1 MAEAARKNEAMR
13 MPRTAWFHCFSGVA
27 GDMAF
32 AALLD
37 AGADIDAV
45 KAIIQQL
52 PVRGWELIITPTTK
66 VGLGATQVRVRNPDG
81 DNVVR
86 TYSHITGLLEEARLP
101 ERVLSRAQ
109 ATFAA
114 LAEAQGH
121 VRNQPERL
129 LFQEIGDLASIIEIL
144 GVCAALEVLDVDEV
158 HASPVAQ
165 GMGLIPGENGLQP
178 NPSPIVVAL
187 LAARGIPSFG
197 LDIPQELTTPTGA
210 ALLRALCDDFGP
222 LPDMRVS
229 ATGYGAGSRDING
242 MPNVLQV
249 VIGESSTI
257 AKVSEPMVLLE
268 ANVDDAAGD
277 ILAHCVSSL
286 LDAGA
291 ADAWLTPIILKRG
304 LMAYTVSALV
314 NPALVDHLRMLLTTE
329 TGSLVV
335 RMTNIDRWASTRSTG
350 EVEVEGFPVRVKVGR
365 GRTRAELDD
374 ASKVATRTGLPLR
387 DVLARAEAAWR
398 KAQEQRQYHPS
409 NERES

>member
-1 MAEAARKNEAMR
+1 
-13 MPRTAWFHCFSGVA
+13 MPRTAWFHCFSGIA

-32 AALLD
+32 GALLD
-37 AGADIDAV
+37 AGADLNAV
-45 KAIIQQL
+45 QEIIRL
-52 PVRGWELIITPTTK
+52 IPASGWELVVTPTQK
-66 VGLGATQVRVRNPDG
+66 VGLGATQVRVKNPEG

-86 TYSHITGLLEEARLP
+86 TYSHVTGLLAEAKLP
-101 ERVLSRAQ
+101 PRVLMRAQ
-109 ATFAA
+109 STFAA

-121 VRNQPERL
+121 VRNQPSERL
-129 LFQEIGDLASIIEIL
+129 LFQEIGDMALIVEVL
-144 GVCAALEVLDVDEV
+144 GVCAALEVLDVDEI

-165 GMGLIPGENGLQP
+165 GMGLIRGDNGLQP
-178 NPSPIVVAL
+178 NPSPTVVAL
-187 LAARGIPSFG
+187 LAARSIPSFG
-197 LDIPQELTTPTGA
+197 LDIPHELTTPTGA
-210 ALLRALCDDFGP
+210 AILRALCDDFGP
-222 LPDMRVS
+222 LPEMRVS

-249 VIGESSTI
+249 VLGEGATLG
-257 AKVSEPMVLLE
+257 KVSEPMVLIE

-277 ILAHCVSSL
+277 ILAHCVTSL

-335 RMTNIDRWASTRSTG
+335 RMTTIDRWASTRSMG
-350 EVEVEGFPVRVKVGR
+350 EVDVEGFPVRVKVGR
-365 GRTRAELDD
+365 GRTRAELED
-374 ASKVATRTGLPLR
+374 ASNVATRTGLPLR
-387 DVLARAEAAWR
+387 EVLARAEAAWR

-409 NERES
+409 NDRES

>member
-1 MAEAARKNEAMR
+1 
-13 MPRTAWFHCFSGVA
+13 MPRTAWFHCFSGIA
-27 GDMAF
+27 GDMALG
-32 AALLD
+32 ALLD
-37 AGADIDAV
+37 AGADLDAV
-45 KAIIQQL
+45 QKIIQQL
-52 PVRGWELIITPTTK
+52 PASGWELLVTPTTK
-66 VGLGATQVRVRNPDG
+66 VGLGATQVRVRNPEG

-86 TYSHITGLLEEARLP
+86 TYSHVTGLLAEAKLP
-101 ERVLSRAQ
+101 PRVLTRAQ

-121 VRNQPERL
+121 VRNQPAERL
-129 LFQEIGDLASIIEIL
+129 LFQEIGDMALIIEVL
-144 GVCAALEVLDVDEV
+144 GVCAALEVLDVDEI

-178 NPSPIVVAL
+178 NPSPTVVAL
-187 LAARGIPSFG
+187 LAARNIPSFG
-197 LDIPQELTTPTGA
+197 LDIPHELTTPTGA

-222 LPDMRVS
+222 LPEMRIS
-229 ATGYGAGSRDING
+229 ATGYGGGSRDING

-249 VIGESSTI
+249 VLGEGASDS
-257 AKVSEPMVLLE
+257 KVSEPMVLLE

-277 ILAHCVSSL
+277 ILAHCVASL

-314 NPALVDHLRMLLTTE
+314 NPALVGHLRMLLTTE

-350 EVEVEGFPVRVKVGR
+350 EVDVEGFPVRVKVGR
-365 GRTRAELDD
+365 GRTRAELED

-387 DVLARAEAAWR
+387 EVLARAEAAWR

-409 NERES
+409 NDRES

>member
-1 MAEAARKNEAMR
+1 
-13 MPRTAWFHCFSGVA
+13 MPRTAWFHCFAGIA

-32 AALLD
+32 GALLD
-37 AGADIDAV
+37 AGADLNAV
-45 KAIIQQL
+45 QEIIRLL
-52 PVRGWELIITPTTK
+52 PVNGWELVVSPTTK
-66 VGLGATQVRVRNPDG
+66 VGLGATQVRVRNPEG

-86 TYSHITGLLEEARLP
+86 TYSHITGLLEEAKLP
-101 ERVLSRAQ
+101 ARVLSRAQ

-144 GVCAALEVLDVDEV
+144 GVCAALEVLNIDEV

-178 NPSPIVVAL
+178 NPSPTVVAL

-197 LDIPQELTTPTGA
+197 LDIPHELTTPTGA

-249 VIGESSTI
+249 VLGEGSLI

-277 ILAHCVSSL
+277 ILAHCVASL

-304 LMAYTVSALV
+304 LMAYTVSVLV

-335 RMTNIDRWASTRSTG
+335 RMTTIDRWASTRSTG

-387 DVLARAEAAWR
+387 EVLARAEAAWR

-409 NERES
+409 NDRES

>member
-1 MAEAARKNEAMR
+1 
-13 MPRTAWFHCFSGVA
+13 MPRTAWFHCFSGIA
-27 GDMAF
+27 GDMALGS
-32 AALLD
+32 LLD
-37 AGADIDAV
+37 SGADLESV
-45 KAIIQQL
+45 ERIIRRL
-52 PVRGWELIITPTTK
+52 PVSGWELVVTPTSK
-66 VGLGATQVRVRNPDG
+66 VGLGATQVRVRNPEG

-86 TYSHITGLLEEARLP
+86 TYAHVTGLLEEAGLP
-101 ERVLSRAQ
+101 ARVLMRAQ

-121 VRNQPERL
+121 VRNQPAERL

-165 GMGLIPGENGLQP
+165 GMGLIPSDNGLQP
-178 NPSPIVVAL
+178 NPTPTVVAL
-187 LAARGIPSFG
+187 LTARNIPSFG
-197 LDIPQELTTPTGA
+197 LDIPHELTTATGA

-222 LPDMRVS
+222 LPDMRVLAS
-229 ATGYGAGSRDING
+229 GYGAGNRDING

-249 VIGESSTI
+249 VIGESSNV

-277 ILAHCVSSL
+277 ILAHCISSL

-350 EVEVEGFPVRVKVGR
+350 EVHVEGFPVRVKVGR
-365 GRTRAELDD
+365 GRTRAELED
-374 ASKVATRTGLPLR
+374 ASNVATRTGLPLR
-387 DVLARAEAAWR
+387 EVLARAEAAWR